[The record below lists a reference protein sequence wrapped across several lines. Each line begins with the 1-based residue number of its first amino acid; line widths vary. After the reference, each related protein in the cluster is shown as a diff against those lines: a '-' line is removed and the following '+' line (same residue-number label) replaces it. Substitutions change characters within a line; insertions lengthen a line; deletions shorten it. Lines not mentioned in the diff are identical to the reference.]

1 MMRDRQRKKG
11 RKKEIVPSV
20 NAMKVNGRRDEESDA
35 AVSPVQYV
43 GQTTI
48 IVQRFLV
55 YIIPH
60 LIDREKPPH

>member
-1 MMRDRQRKKG
+1 MRDRQRKKG
-11 RKKEIVPSV
+11 RKKGIVLSV
-20 NAMKVNGRRDEESDA
+20 NVMKVNGRRDEESDA